1 MKRGIN
7 VSKFF
12 FGAILGW
19 FVLGTS
25 HHTMAQI
32 SFGGQPLEIPTFKTT
47 NKALVSAFVLNID
60 PSRIEEFDK
69 QSRTDLKTFRFAYP
83 VEVELNM
90 QNSGSWS
97 EFDGH
102 RVWNLKIS
110 SPDALSLNL
119 IFSEFEIPVG
129 ARLFIFNS
137 DKTIVRGAYTSQNR
151 HRLGGFSIF
160 PIDADELIL
169 QYEEPIG
176 IQQRG
181 CIEIRQIAHGYKS
194 LMAKG
199 NERRPLGLSGS
210 CNVDIHC
217 DTNSPLEKQARSV
230 CRILTKGIEYSTGTL
245 INNTLNDGT
254 PYLLGAFHAFDSL
267 VVAQTAVFQ
276 FLYESPGCY
285 DVDGDNSFTL
295 SGSTAVA
302 WSDSADFIL
311 LRLDQVPPPSFR
323 PYYSGWDASKTHPFN
338 SHILHHPKAD
348 VKKVSYDKDRCD
360 SVNYNARLYANG
372 FWRVSNWEIGTTEA
386 GSSGGALF
394 SQNQRIV
401 GTLTGGSAACDK
413 PEADYFARFDYQY
426 NKSKNSEKQLRHWLN
441 PNNAAVVSIDGF
453 DPYSNSDLLC
463 SVRTNFRV
471 FDQPQTSATET
482 GSKSVFT
489 GNNSIGIIEFAEFF
503 PNESRIYIEGISLGV
518 GKVVSSNSQSMA
530 TIRLYSGQNF
540 PSVLLSET
548 HVNLRKLA
556 KSAMNYISFEEAV
569 QIEGSFFVSVVV
581 PENGDTLQIFQSQ
594 PRDNSV
600 FNTLYFKQNSDWKP
614 ASDFFS
620 GTSNSVSLLM
630 QVLFCGDILSSDID
644 TLDHAREGLKLY
656 PNPAIGFVTIE
667 YPDLVNGADIFIYDL
682 LGKLVKVDRVENQRS
697 KLLDM
702 TTLIPG
708 IYLVQSAFYG
718 NNKRFKLIVR

>member
-1 MKRGIN
+1 MKKG
-7 VSKFF
+7 VSVYKFVF
-12 FGAILGW
+12 SAMLGW
-19 FVLGTS
+19 FVLGNS

-32 SFGGQPLEIPTFKTT
+32 SFGGQPLEIPSFKTT
-47 NKALVSAFVLNID
+47 DKALVSDFVLSID
-60 PSRIEEFDK
+60 PSRIEDFDK

-97 EFDGH
+97 EFYGH
-102 RVWNLKIS
+102 RVWNLRIS
-110 SPDALSLNL
+110 SLGALSLNL

-137 DKTIVRGAYTSQNR
+137 DKTIVRGAFTSQNR

-323 PYYSGWDASKTHPFN
+323 PYYSGWDATKTRPFN

-426 NKSKNSEKQLRHWLN
+426 NKSKNSEMQLRHWLN
-441 PNNAAVVSIDGF
+441 PNNANVSFIDGF

-463 SVRTNFRV
+463 SVPTNFRV
-471 FDQPQTSATET
+471 FDQPQTYATES

-489 GNNSIGIIEFAEFF
+489 GSNSIGIIEFAEYFS
-503 PNESRIYIEGISLGV
+503 NESRVYVEGISLGV
-518 GKVVSSNSQSMA
+518 SKVVSSNSQSMA

-556 KSAMNYISFEEAV
+556 KSAMNYIPFDQAV
-569 QIEGSFFVSVVV
+569 SVEGPFFVSVLV
-581 PENGDTLQIFQSQ
+581 PEIGDTLQIFQSQ

-600 FNTLYFKQNSDWKP
+600 PNTLYFKQNSDWKP

-630 QVLFCGDILSSDID
+630 HVLFCGDILSSDID
-644 TLDHAREGLKLY
+644 TLDHDSEKIKVY
-656 PNPAIGFVTIE
+656 PNPATGFVTIE

-682 LGKLVKVDRVENQRS
+682 LGKLVKVDRVENQSS
-697 KLLDM
+697 KQLVLTD
-702 TTLIPG
+702 LIPG
-708 IYLVQSAFYG
+708 IYLVESDFYG
-718 NNKRFKLIVR
+718 ADQRFKLIVR